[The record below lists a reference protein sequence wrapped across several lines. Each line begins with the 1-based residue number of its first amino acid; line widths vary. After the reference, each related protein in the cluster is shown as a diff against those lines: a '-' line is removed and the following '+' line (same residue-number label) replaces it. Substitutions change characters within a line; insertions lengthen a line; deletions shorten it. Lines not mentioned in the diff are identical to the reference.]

1 MKSTSLLKLGPLL
14 YKCLAMRAV
23 AMSQPENLNSS
34 SQLQQIRLQKK
45 TSLLRGKKI
54 IKENSQ
60 SEQIRLR
67 KEDISLLCG
76 KIPRF
81 FPFRPAQACL
91 TLFLFHYRLIYI
103 TGPFIIFPPPR
114 AC

>member
-1 MKSTSLLKLGPLL
+1 
-14 YKCLAMRAV
+14 MRAV

-60 SEQIRLR
+60 SQQIRLQ
-67 KEDISLLCG
+67 KESISLLCG
-76 KIPRF
+76 KIIIGKNARLQQI
-81 FPFRPAQACL
+81 RLQKDSQEQR
-91 TLFLFHYRLIYI
+91 LFLKTTYKRRKYGH
-103 TGPFIIFPPPR
+103 PF
-114 AC
+114 